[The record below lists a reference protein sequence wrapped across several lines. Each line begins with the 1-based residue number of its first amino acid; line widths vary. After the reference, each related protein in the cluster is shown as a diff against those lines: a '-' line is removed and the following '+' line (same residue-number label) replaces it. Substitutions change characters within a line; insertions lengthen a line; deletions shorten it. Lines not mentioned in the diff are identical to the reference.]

1 LDYGAIVQEADGAIR
16 LTSGA
21 SPRMLTG
28 LDLLIQTVV
37 IEICSDISDRGG
49 SGFIRALFENPLDE
63 AESRSIISNRLRL
76 AEENI
81 LTSQRDSQL
90 SGDERLQELELTDLR
105 SVNQGWEADLA
116 LTSVSGIT
124 IVRSFSG
131 AQ

>member
-1 LDYGAIVQEADGAIR
+1 MQEADGAIR
-16 LTSGA
+16 LTSGT

-49 SGFIRALFENPLDE
+49 SGFVRSLFDNPLDE

-90 SGDERLQELELTDLR
+90 SDDERLQELELTDLR
-105 SVNQGWEADLA
+105 AVNQGWEADLA
-116 LTSVSGIT
+116 LTSVSGVT